1 MNIGVLGT
9 GIVERTLS
17 AKLAQLGHS
26 VTIGTRDPARTLAR
40 TEPDFLGNPPFSV
53 WHQQNHHIRLV
64 TFAEAAS
71 FGEILLNCTAG
82 AASLEALRLA
92 GENNLNDKVLIDVA
106 NPLDFSKG
114 MPPTLTVCNSDSL
127 GEQIQRA
134 FPQVKV
140 VKTLNTI
147 TASLMINPALV
158 PGGHDIFVS
167 GNDAAAKAQVADLL
181 RYEFGWQS
189 VIDLGDISTARGV
202 EMLLPV
208 WLNLLSVL
216 QTPLFNFKIAR

>member
-9 GIVERTLS
+9 GIVGRTLS

-26 VTIGTRDPARTLAR
+26 VMLGTRDPARTLAH
-40 TEPDFLGNPPFSV
+40 TEPDFMGTPPFSV
-53 WHQQNHHIRLV
+53 WHQQNHHIRLA
-64 TFAEAAS
+64 TFAEAAG

-82 AASLEALRLA
+82 VASLEALRLA
-92 GENNLNDKVLIDVA
+92 GESSLNGKLLIDVA

-114 MPPTLTVCNSDSL
+114 MPPTLTVCNTDSL

-134 FPQVKV
+134 FPQARV

-147 TASLMINPALV
+147 TASLMVNPALL
-158 PGGHDIFVS
+158 PGDHDIFVS

-189 VIDLGDISTARGV
+189 VIDLGDITTARGV
-202 EMLLPV
+202 EMLLPI